1 LSKAIR
7 PFFIII
13 TVTII
18 GVLLL
23 AVYLMVAGP
32 GGNGG
37 RYVMSEEDM
46 PVTGE
51 LEARLRRHVFSLA
64 DEIGERNIFAR
75 GSLQK
80 AASCIRSAWEEVGYD
95 IRAQRYTLE
104 NTECENL
111 SVEIPGG
118 ISPGEIVL
126 VGAHYD
132 TVLGSPGANDNG
144 SAVAALLEISR
155 LFNNE
160 PRDRTVRFVAFVNE
174 EPPFFRTGSMGS
186 RIYARACRERGEEI
200 SAMVCLE
207 TIGYY
212 SDKKGSQQYP
222 LPFGFFY
229 PDKGNF
235 IAVVGNLKSRP
246 LVNSFVRFFTEE
258 SDFPIE
264 SVVSF
269 SWIPGIDWSD
279 HGSFWAHGY
288 PAIMITDTAL
298 YRYPYYHTPSDTPDK
313 LDYTSL
319 ARVTHGIYKAVER
332 LAEGDDARETMD
344 DGRWSTDD

>member
-1 LSKAIR
+1 MSKIFWLSCAV
-7 PFFIII
+7 IIVFTGFLI
-13 TVTII
+13 FS
-18 GVLLL
+18 
-23 AVYLMVAGP
+23 VYLVMVGPRGRGAG
-32 GGNGG
+32 
-37 RYVMSEEDM
+37 YVMREEEAAVMD
-46 PVTGE
+46 E
-51 LEARLRRHVFSLA
+51 LEDRLKRHVAVLA
-64 DEIGERNIFAR
+64 GEIGEKNVFTP
-75 GSLQK
+75 GSLPE
-80 AASCIRSAWEEVGYD
+80 AAGYIRSIWDGAGYAV
-95 IRAQRYTLE
+95 RAQTYTVE
-104 NTECENL
+104 GAACENL
-111 SVEIPGG
+111 SVEIEGR

-132 TVLGSPGANDNG
+132 SVYGSPGANDNC
-144 SAVAALLEISR
+144 SAVAAMLEISR

-174 EPPFFRTGSMGS
+174 EQPFFRTGSMGS
-186 RIYARACRERGEEI
+186 RVYARACRERGEDI
-200 SAMVCLE
+200 VAMVCLE

-235 IAVVGNLKSRP
+235 IAVVGNLRSKP
-246 LVNSFVRFFTEE
+246 LVGSFVRFFSEK

-264 SVVSF
+264 SVAAF

-279 HGSFWAHGY
+279 HGSFWAYGY

-313 LDYTSL
+313 LDYASL
-319 ARVTHGIYKAVER
+319 ARVTYGIYKAVVR
-332 LAEGDDARETMD
+332 LAAE
-344 DGRWSTDD
+344 